1 MIKLKKAFAL
11 FFICNGVFSIAQTN
25 NNELEQEKIE
35 VNKKL
40 YVIPQDSIVLLNYET
55 LLLNKSTEY
64 DFGTNT
70 KGDAIDDELLD
81 ENINKIFNAVVF
93 SGSDISTNGSAIGF
107 AQNDEK
113 QIASVSGF
121 AQPWKN
127 NKWFVKFGINASGA
141 KSPFNFFN
149 ENNWSNGVGGNIG
162 VIYKPKNS
170 SLNFSDSDAEK
181 NTIKRLKYIDSLV
194 KVKIGYAKQ
203 LKQINIQLDENHKLS
218 KLDINQPNYYT
229 QKDSL
234 IALKKK
240 ILKFYKDFK
249 QVLVNDYESLAN
261 RETLFFP
268 NPFEVQP
275 TKRDVKANKNAQKL
289 IKEELTTFDKK
300 NDITSGYKLHW
311 FDADLSF
318 SNKTFSFEKEKIDST
333 LYANLNDSLDFN
345 KTQIKLNIGLQV
357 GYHHTSKS
365 DNLLF
370 YLNIRKE
377 LYLGSFLGAN
387 LINGTP
393 QIDENQNIKDESDKD
408 YFPIKGSFNA
418 IEKNMTYGSFKLY
431 SALFFGSTQ
440 KVGFNINLSHNY
452 LIQKPDDVFYK
463 NNFTALIGPI
473 FKATGKDDKG
483 VILGIDVGFDNS
495 IYNTKIKNDFTARL
509 RLGIPFKIYTKNK
522 TTINKKS

>member
-1 MIKLKKAFAL
+1 M
-11 FFICNGVFSIAQTN
+11 
-25 NNELEQEKIE
+25 
-35 VNKKL
+35 
-40 YVIPQDSIVLLNYET
+40 
-55 LLLNKSTEY
+55 
-64 DFGTNT
+64 
-70 KGDAIDDELLD
+70 
-81 ENINKIFNAVVF
+81 
-93 SGSDISTNGSAIGF
+93 
-107 AQNDEK
+107 
-113 QIASVSGF
+113 
-121 AQPWKN
+121 
-127 NKWFVKFGINASGA
+127 
-141 KSPFNFFN
+141 
-149 ENNWSNGVGGNIG
+149 
-162 VIYKPKNS
+162 
-170 SLNFSDSDAEK
+170 
-181 NTIKRLKYIDSLV
+181 
-194 KVKIGYAKQ
+194 
-203 LKQINIQLDENHKLS
+203 
-218 KLDINQPNYYT
+218 
-229 QKDSL
+229 
-234 IALKKK
+234 
-240 ILKFYKDFK
+240 
-249 QVLVNDYESLAN
+249 
-261 RETLFFP
+261 
-268 NPFEVQP
+268 QP

-333 LYANLNDSLDFN
+333 LYANLNDSLGFN
-345 KTQIKLNIGLQV
+345 KTQRKLNIGLQV

-377 LYLGSFLGAN
+377 LYWGSFLGAN

-483 VILGIDVGFDNS
+483 VVLGIDVGFDNS